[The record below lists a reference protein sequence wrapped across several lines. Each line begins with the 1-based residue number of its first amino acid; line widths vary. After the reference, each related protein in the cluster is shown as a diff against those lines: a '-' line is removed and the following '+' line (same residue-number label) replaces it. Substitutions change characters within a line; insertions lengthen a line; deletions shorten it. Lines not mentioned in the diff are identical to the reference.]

1 MIFNKNLGG
10 VTQLIMA
17 TNISIKLDV
26 TKISKEKLY
35 KGDKGTYLDAT
46 ILMKDEPDQ
55 YGNIGMIVQNVSK
68 EEREAG
74 VKGAILGNVKYI
86 NKQVQPVKP
95 VEVDLSSDLPF

>member
-1 MIFNKNLGG
+1 
-10 VTQLIMA
+10 MA

-26 TKISKEKLY
+26 TKIEKTKLY
-35 KGDKGTYLDAT
+35 KGDKGTYLNAT
-46 ILMKDEPDQ
+46 ILMKDESDQ
-55 YGNIGMIVQNVSK
+55 YGNIGIIVQNVSK

-86 NKQVQPVKP
+86 NKQVQQVKA

>member
-1 MIFNKNLGG
+1 
-10 VTQLIMA
+10 MA

-68 EEREAG
+68 EDREAG

-86 NKQVQPVKP
+86 NKQVQQVTLMPP
-95 VEVDLSSDLPF
+95 IDDDSLPF

>member
-1 MIFNKNLGG
+1 
-10 VTQLIMA
+10 MA

-55 YGNIGMIVQNVSK
+55 YCNIGMIVQNVSK

-86 NKQVQPVKP
+86 NKQVQQVKA
-95 VEVDLSSDLPF
+95 VESDFSSDLPF

>member
-1 MIFNKNLGG
+1 
-10 VTQLIMA
+10 MA

-26 TKISKEKLY
+26 TKIDKSKLF

-55 YGNIGMIVQNVSK
+55 YGNIGMVVQNVNK
-68 EEREAG
+68 EDRDAG

-86 NKQVQPVKP
+86 AKQVQQPKK
-95 VEVDLSSDLPF
+95 EDTKSLDDLPF

>member
-1 MIFNKNLGG
+1 
-10 VTQLIMA
+10 MA

-26 TKISKEKLY
+26 TKIDKAKLY

-46 ILMKDEPDQ
+46 ILMKDEADQ

-74 VKGAILGNVKYI
+74 AATISRLERELANAASLQQAFQSFGRGL
-86 NKQVQPVKP
+86 
-95 VEVDLSSDLPF
+95 